1 MAQPPGNRPAGRP
14 AAAGRAGG
22 AAPGTRAVRRRGTN
36 TALFFDPLYVFAI
49 TQLAP
54 AARAAELARRRADRD
69 PAPPALPEAFGR
81 RGLVSVPRIA
91 AVALLAVL
99 VPAGTVVTPLAL
111 LTAATLTVAA
121 VAGSYVIMLRAAR
134 AGPG

>member
-1 MAQPPGNRPAGRP
+1 M
-14 AAAGRAGG
+14 
-22 AAPGTRAVRRRGTN
+22 
-36 TALFFDPLYVFAI
+36 
-49 TQLAP
+49 
-54 AARAAELARRRADRD
+54 
-69 PAPPALPEAFGR
+69 
-81 RGLVSVPRIA
+81 
-91 AVALLAVL
+91 ALLAVL